1 MMRATLV
8 KRRIPISVTP
18 RISSPVESHDRSAQQ
33 WLNSS
38 YQKRE
43 TTRAR

>member
-18 RISSPVESHDRSAQQ
+18 RISSPVANHGPSVLQ
-33 WLNSS
+33 
-38 YQKRE
+38 
-43 TTRAR
+43 